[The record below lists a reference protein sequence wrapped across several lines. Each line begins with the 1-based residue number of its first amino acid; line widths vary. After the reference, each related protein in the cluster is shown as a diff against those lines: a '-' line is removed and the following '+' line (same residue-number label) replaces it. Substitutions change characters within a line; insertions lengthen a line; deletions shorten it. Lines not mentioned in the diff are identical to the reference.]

1 MTNLEHKNIISKTV
15 QAIFWLISYNFIA
28 WISQSFTKIYKNYWK
43 IRKNEKYYIKSN
55 SNNFLS
61 DFKLFYG
68 LDFQSLYIIKKFLK
82 TFEHANYYIWN
93 NSRYHLNDLER
104 FYNLDI
110 SILIYVYENLSK
122 KNWKRKTIQTTFFYI
137 KELAKIFFM
146 KFFSIYKN

>member
-1 MTNLEHKNIISKTV
+1 MILKGYSLLLKIGSLEYFSIGSLSVLSQYFRFYSLVFQSLYINKKFLTNLEHKNIISKTV

-68 LDFQSLYIIKKFLK
+68 LDFQSLYIIKNFLK
-82 TFEHANYYIWN
+82 TFEHAKLLY
-93 NSRYHLNDLER
+93 LKQLK
-104 FYNLDI
+104 I
-110 SILIYVYENLSK
+110 S
-122 KNWKRKTIQTTFFYI
+122 FG
-137 KELAKIFFM
+137 
-146 KFFSIYKN
+146 